1 MKQSL
6 APNKLHI
13 LFMSFPSDEHDA
25 RNSPRPRLVTQGT
38 FTYALLRDVCGGG
51 DKGPACGRALANLRM
66 RFPGDPPNAAQRG
79 SRGILGLCSLR
90 VCMHTAP
97 SSYTRVRVWEPYAK
111 FSRVLGSDTE
121 LAVLIRLATC
131 LCLGRHYGIFHISC
145 FISYGSRDA
154 LSVWLAV
161 HYDKSL
167 S

>member
-1 MKQSL
+1 MNMMP
-6 APNKLHI
+6 ATLHDHGW
-13 LFMSFPSDEHDA
+13 SRRGHSRTPS
-25 RNSPRPRLVTQGT
+25 SGT
-38 FTYALLRDVCGGG
+38 CVGVGTRVLPVA
-51 DKGPACGRALANLRM
+51 GPGRALANLRM

-79 SRGILGLCSLR
+79 SCGILGLCSLR

-97 SSYTRVRVWEPYAK
+97 SSYTRVRVWEPYVK

-131 LCLGRHYGIFHISC
+131 LCLGRHYGIFLISC

-161 HYDKSL
+161 HHDKSL